1 MKDIM
6 IKMKLKF
13 MINKVTL
20 EINLNTILKL
30 KKQIIKIFYQKSL
43 RNLKEHH
50 PQNIG
55 INLKLMNTKLIKIF
69 HKKIIYLKYKS
80 KEVNL
85 KFLQIQIKS
94 KWTLG
99 FQEYK
104 KHQRNIKKFLYH
116 LMTMLLTKIQKVQA
130 VNKGVKLCLKIFWI
144 LWILYKGKY
153 INKKVKSLPLV
164 IRKVNTPLKI
174 KTAEKFR
181 TSLRT
186 NTRKPPL
193 MI

>member
-55 INLKLMNTKLIKIF
+55 INLRLMNTKLIKIF

-94 KWTLG
+94 K
-99 FQEYK
+99 
-104 KHQRNIKKFLYH
+104 
-116 LMTMLLTKIQKVQA
+116 
-130 VNKGVKLCLKIFWI
+130 
-144 LWILYKGKY
+144 
-153 INKKVKSLPLV
+153 
-164 IRKVNTPLKI
+164 
-174 KTAEKFR
+174 
-181 TSLRT
+181 
-186 NTRKPPL
+186 
-193 MI
+193 